1 MYKLV
6 IIEDEHIIRK
16 WLRYAI
22 DYKALDILVI
32 GEAKDGKEGAVL
44 IKESQPDIVLTDI
57 NMPIMTAFDMFEATK
72 DQTYAKLFYL
82 AMPIFQMQDLLYTTV
97 YLNF

>member
-22 DYKALDILVI
+22 DYKALDILVT
-32 GEAKDGKEGAVL
+32 GEAKDGKAGAAL
-44 IKESQPDIVLTDI
+44 IRVSATYCPDRHQHAHHDRI
-57 NMPIMTAFDMFEATK
+57 
-72 DQTYAKLFYL
+72 
-82 AMPIFQMQDLLYTTV
+82 
-97 YLNF
+97 

>member
-22 DYKALDILVI
+22 DYKALDILVV
-32 GEAKDGKEGAVL
+32 GEAKDGQTGAAL
-44 IKESQPDIVLTDI
+44 IKECHPDIVLTLSLI
-57 NMPIMTAFDMFEATK
+57 HI
-72 DQTYAKLFYL
+72 
-82 AMPIFQMQDLLYTTV
+82 
-97 YLNF
+97 

>member
-44 IKESQPDIVLTDI
+44 IKESQTRYRF
-57 NMPIMTAFDMFEATK
+57 NR
-72 DQTYAKLFYL
+72 Y
-82 AMPIFQMQDLLYTTV
+82 
-97 YLNF
+97 